1 MLTNYNL
8 RTWAEIDLDA
18 IEHNFLLLGKYLPDN
33 MKKLAVVKADA
44 YGHGAEKIA
53 KLLSDRVDY
62 FGVARADEAVEL
74 RRAGIQNTKILILGH
89 TAPYHY
95 SVLFKHDLIPTVYNF
110 DEALALEEAARSYG
124 QSLDIH
130 LALNTGMNRIGFEL
144 DDESFEKIV
153 KISAFEYIRIDGIF
167 SHFADADNGLDATFT
182 KLQLERF
189 RTFTERLASA
199 GISGCVRHLF
209 NSAALITLPPEF
221 DMVRE
226 GICLYGL
233 SPSDTVAGERT
244 AGLIPA
250 MSLRSEV
257 IHIHKISP
265 GTPVSY
271 GCHFKADKETVVA
284 TVCAGYAD
292 GVPRAISN
300 KGYVLINGRRA
311 RILGS
316 VCMDQLMCD
325 VTDIPNVRSGSV
337 VTVFGRDGDGYIGAD
352 EVGDTAGT
360 ISYEIICG
368 ISKRVPRVYI
378 HNGEVEYI
386 HYGIPHEEF

>member
-18 IEHNFLLLGKYLPDN
+18 IENNFEHLSSYLPEN

-44 YGHGAEKIA
+44 YGHGAVKIA
-53 KLLSDRVDY
+53 KLLADKIDY

-74 RRAGIQNTKILILGH
+74 RRGGIQNTKILILGH

-95 SVLFKHDLIPTVYNF
+95 SVLFKHDLIPAVYN
-110 DEALALEEAARSYG
+110 AKEAALLEKEAESYG
-124 QSLDIH
+124 QILNIH
-130 LALNTGMNRIGFEL
+130 IALNTGMNRIGFEL
-144 DDESFEKIV
+144 TDESFYEIMKIASYPH
-153 KISAFEYIRIDGIF
+153 INIDGIF
-167 SHFADADNGLDATFT
+167 SHFADADNGSDRSYTVF
-182 KLQLERF
+182 QLGRF
-189 RTFTERLASA
+189 REFCKRLRDA
-199 GISGCVRHLF
+199 GLATPVLHLY
-209 NSAALITLPPEF
+209 NSAAMITLPAEF

-233 SPSDTVAGERT
+233 SPSDDLYEKCSGALT
-244 AGLIPA
+244 PA

-257 IHIHKISP
+257 IHIHKIAP
-265 GTPVSY
+265 GECVSY
-271 GCHFKADKETVVA
+271 GCRFKAERETLVA

-292 GVPRAISN
+292 GVPRSLSN
-300 KGYVLINGRRA
+300 KGSVLINGRRA
-311 RILGS
+311 KILGS

-325 VTDIPNVRSGSV
+325 ITGIPGVNVGSV
-337 VTVFGRDGDGYIGAD
+337 VTIFGRDGEETVGAD
-352 EVGDTAGT
+352 EVANTAGT

-368 ISKRVPRVYI
+368 ISKRVPRVYLKDGKI
-378 HNGEVEYI
+378 DSI

>member
-18 IEHNFLLLGKYLPDN
+18 VNNNFETLASFIPEGV
-33 MKKLAVVKADA
+33 KKLAVVKADA
-44 YGHGAEKIA
+44 YGHGAVQIA

-74 RRAGIQNTKILILGH
+74 RRGGIQNTKILILGH

-95 SVLFKHDLIPTVYNF
+95 SVLFKHDLIPTIYN
-110 DEALALEEAARSYG
+110 AEEAALLEKEAASYG
-124 QSLDIH
+124 QTLNVHI
-130 LALNTGMNRIGFEL
+130 ALNTGMNRIGFEP
-144 DDESFEKIV
+144 DDESFDEIMKIAKYEHV
-153 KISAFEYIRIDGIF
+153 NIDGVF
-167 SHFADADNGLDATFT
+167 SHFADADNGDDATYT
-182 KLQLERF
+182 EYQLNRF
-189 RTFTERLASA
+189 RAFTTRLRNAGLSSA
-199 GISGCVRHLF
+199 ALHLF
-209 NSAALITLPPEF
+209 NSAGIITIPVEF

-233 SPSDTVAGERT
+233 SPSDSLRGENT
-244 AGLIPA
+244 ARLTPA

-257 IHIHKISP
+257 IHIHKIKS
-265 GTPVSY
+265 GECVSY
-271 GCHFKADKETVVA
+271 GCRFKAERDTLVA

-292 GVPRAISN
+292 GVPRALSN
-300 KGYVLINGRRA
+300 KGDVLINGRRA
-311 RILGS
+311 GILGS

-325 VTDIPNVRSGSV
+325 ITDIPGVSVGSV
-337 VTVFGRDGDGYIGAD
+337 VTVFGRDGDEKIDAD
-352 EVGDTAGT
+352 EVASIAGT

-368 ISKRVPRVYI
+368 ISKRVPRVYLK
-378 HNGEVEYI
+378 NGDVDTI